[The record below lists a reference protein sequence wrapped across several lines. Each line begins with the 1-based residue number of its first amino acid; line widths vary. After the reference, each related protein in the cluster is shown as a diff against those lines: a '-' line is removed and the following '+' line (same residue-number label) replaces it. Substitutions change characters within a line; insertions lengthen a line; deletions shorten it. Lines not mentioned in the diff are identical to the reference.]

1 MSWVRDVVESGA
13 GGDGDGDVGEWRIG
27 TRRLT
32 VNRVV
37 QVAVET
43 LPPSV
48 LCVSEMTSTPH
59 FEASYLVR
67 RAAERVKAQST
78 SISDRSGMDGQSPT
92 PPSRIYLAPM
102 VSHPR

>member
-13 GGDGDGDVGEWRIG
+13 GGDGDGDVEEWRIG

-43 LPPSV
+43 LPASV

-59 FEASYLVR
+59 FKAS
-67 RAAERVKAQST
+67 
-78 SISDRSGMDGQSPT
+78 
-92 PPSRIYLAPM
+92 
-102 VSHPR
+102 